1 MTDLN
6 KSTMEKIKTSDKAS
20 ISISNTKTKSTKMGV
35 KETKSIKVLTAVG
48 TVTDHTVVNL
58 LNFKVI

>member
-1 MTDLN
+1 
-6 KSTMEKIKTSDKAS
+6 MEKIKTSDKA
-20 ISISNTKTKSTKMGV
+20 SISNTKTKSTKMGV

>member
-6 KSTMEKIKTSDKAS
+6 RSTMEKIKTSDKAS
-20 ISISNTKTKSTKMGV
+20 ISSTKTKSTKMGV

>member
-6 KSTMEKIKTSDKAS
+6 KSTMEKIKTSDKA
-20 ISISNTKTKSTKMGV
+20 SISNTKTKSTKMGV